1 MFCCSLNLNFMGKV
15 MNFFLPSLEKNLVNE
30 RKLIAPINQKDFA
43 VDLLSCH
50 CFPDDSFPV
59 GKIRSI
65 YFDSYDLSSY
75 DEKRNGDNIKVKLR
89 LRWYGEATNPDGTT
103 RAFLEAKHRL
113 GSARRKFR
121 QEYLLPV
128 DWLEKTPLEDAS
140 FSEFIQKEVQKLD
153 LLESFYWTPTV
164 IIAYDRMRF
173 FCPNTQSRIALD
185 YNICSPKIN
194 RLRFSY
200 SPETIAL
207 DTVVCEFKNA
217 GGIPPPWLET
227 LTIGGFKIKSF
238 SKYGSIMDSI
248 LQRTLP

>member
-1 MFCCSLNLNFMGKV
+1 MRLKSLFIVSIVLN
-15 MNFFLPSLEKNLVNE
+15 MNFFLKSLEGNLVNE
-30 RKLIAPINQKDFA
+30 RKLIAPANQKDFA
-43 VDLLSCH
+43 ADLLSTY
-50 CFPDDSFPV
+50 CFADDYFPV

-75 DEKRNGDNIKVKLR
+75 DEKRNGDNLKVKLR

-113 GSARRKFR
+113 GSARRKLR

-140 FSEFIQKEVQKLD
+140 FLDFIQKEVHNLD
-153 LLESFYWTPTV
+153 LLEAFYWTPTV

-173 FCPNTQSRIALD
+173 FCPHSKSRVALD
-185 YNICSPKIN
+185 YNICCPKIN
-194 RLRFSY
+194 RVRFAY
-200 SPETIAL
+200 APERIDL
-207 DTVVCEFKNA
+207 DTVVCEFKNP
-217 GGIPPPWLET
+217 GGTPPSWLET
-227 LTIGGFKIKSF
+227 LTIAGFRVKSF

-248 LQRTLP
+248 LQRI